1 MANIRATMD
10 KVADPRR
17 FDAAALEEK
26 NDLFVYVIGI
36 IVIVTAVS
44 VFHVWSR
51 VKVMDLNLKVG
62 EMRRELKEQEQ
73 EQGRLKLEVA
83 SLKMPAR
90 IETLAKGEL
99 GMSLPTEQQV
109 VQVK

>member
-17 FDAAALEEK
+17 LDTAVDEK
-26 NDLFVYVIGI
+26 SDLFVYILGT
-36 IVIVTAVS
+36 IVIVTVVS

-62 EMRRELKEQEQ
+62 ELRRELKVQEQ
-73 EQGRLKLEVA
+73 DQGRLKLEVA
-83 SLKMPAR
+83 SLRMPAR
-90 IETLAKGEL
+90 IETLANGEL

-109 VQVK
+109 VQVR

>member
-17 FDAAALEEK
+17 LEAAIEDK
-26 NDLFVYVIGI
+26 NEFYLYIIGI

-51 VKVMDLNLKVG
+51 VRVMDLNLKVG
-62 EMRRELKEQEQ
+62 ELRRELKGQEQ

-90 IETLAKGEL
+90 IETLATGEL
-99 GMSLPTEQQV
+99 GMSLPSEQQV

>member
-17 FDAAALEEK
+17 LEAAVEDK
-26 NDLFVYVIGI
+26 NEFYLYIIGI

-51 VKVMDLNLKVG
+51 VRVMDLNLQVG
-62 EMRRELKEQEQ
+62 ELRRELKVQEQ

>member
-17 FDAAALEEK
+17 LDAAVEEK
-26 NDLFVYVIGI
+26 SDLFVYMIGI
-36 IVIVTAVS
+36 IAIVTVVS

-62 EMRRELKEQEQ
+62 ELRRELKEQEQ
-73 EQGRLKLEVA
+73 VQSGLKLEVA

-90 IETLAKGEL
+90 IESLAKGEL

>member
-17 FDAAALEEK
+17 LDSAVEEK
-26 NDLFVYVIGI
+26 GDLFVYMVSIII
-36 IVIVTAVS
+36 IVTMVS

-62 EMRRELKEQEQ
+62 ELRRELKEQEQ
-73 EQGRLKLEVA
+73 VQGRLKLEVA

-90 IETLAKGEL
+90 IESLATGEL

>member
-17 FDAAALEEK
+17 LEAAVEDK
-26 NDLFVYVIGI
+26 NDFYLYVMGI

-51 VKVMDLNLKVG
+51 VKVMDLNLQVG
-62 EMRRELKEQEQ
+62 ELRRELKAQEQ

-99 GMSLPTEQQV
+99 GMSLPSEQQV

>member
-1 MANIRATMD
+1 MD
-10 KVADPRR
+10 KVVDPRR
-17 FDAAALEEK
+17 LDSAAEVKGDFFA
-26 NDLFVYVIGI
+26 YITGI
-36 IVIVTAVS
+36 IIIVTAVS

-62 EMRRELKEQEQ
+62 ELHRELKEQEQ
-73 EQGRLKLEVA
+73 TQSRLKLEVA

-90 IETLAKGEL
+90 IETLATGEL

>member
-10 KVADPRR
+10 KVAEPRR
-17 FDAAALEEK
+17 FSDVATEEK
-26 NDLFVYVIGI
+26 NDLFVYIIGI

-62 EMRRELKEQEQ
+62 ELRNELKDQEQ
-73 EQGRLKLEVA
+73 AQGRLKLEVA

-109 VQVK
+109 VQVR

>member
-17 FDAAALEEK
+17 LEAAIEDK
-26 NDLFVYVIGI
+26 NDFYLYIMGI

-62 EMRRELKEQEQ
+62 DLRRELKMQEQ

-83 SLKMPAR
+83 SFKMPAR

-99 GMSLPTEQQV
+99 GMSLPSEQQV

>member
-10 KVADPRR
+10 KIADPRR
-17 FDAAALEEK
+17 LETAVE
-26 NDLFVYVIGI
+26 DRSEFYLAIIGI

-62 EMRRELKEQEQ
+62 DLRRELKAQEQ

-99 GMSLPTEQQV
+99 GMSLPSEQQV

>member
-1 MANIRATMD
+1 MAHIRATMD

-17 FDAAALEEK
+17 FEAAVEVK
-26 NDLFVYVIGI
+26 SDLFVYIIGFI
-36 IVIVTAVS
+36 AIVTAVS

-51 VKVMDLNLKVG
+51 VRVMDLNLKVG
-62 EMRRELKEQEQ
+62 ELRRELKSQEQ
-73 EQGRLKLEVA
+73 ERGRLSLEVA

-90 IETLAKGEL
+90 IEALAKGEL

>member
-17 FDAAALEEK
+17 LDAAVESK
-26 NDLFVYVIGI
+26 NDFYLYVMGI
-36 IVIVTAVS
+36 IVVVTAVS

-62 EMRRELKEQEQ
+62 ELRRELKAQEQ
-73 EQGRLKLEVA
+73 EQGRLRLEVA
-83 SLKMPAR
+83 SLKIPAR

-109 VQVK
+109 IQVR

>member
-17 FDAAALEEK
+17 LEAAVEDK
-26 NDLFVYVIGI
+26 NEFYLYIIGI

-51 VKVMDLNLKVG
+51 VRVMDLNLQVG
-62 EMRRELKEQEQ
+62 ELRRELKGQEQ

-90 IETLAKGEL
+90 IETLATGEL
-99 GMSLPTEQQV
+99 GMSLPSEQQV

>member
-1 MANIRATMD
+1 MAHIRATMD

-17 FDAAALEEK
+17 FETAAEEK
-26 NDLFVYVIGI
+26 SDLFVYLIGI

-51 VKVMDLNLKVG
+51 VRVMDLNLQVG
-62 EMRRELKEQEQ
+62 ELRRELKAQEQ

-90 IETLAKGEL
+90 IETLATGEL

>member
-1 MANIRATMD
+1 MANMRATMD

-17 FDAAALEEK
+17 LDTAVEEK
-26 NDLFVYVIGI
+26 NDLFLYMIGI
-36 IVIVTAVS
+36 IVVVTVIS

-51 VKVMDLNLKVG
+51 VKVMDLNLQVG
-62 EMRRELKEQEQ
+62 ELRRQLKEQEQ
-73 EQGRLKLEVA
+73 LQGKLKLEVA

-90 IETLAKGEL
+90 IENLAKNEL

>member
-1 MANIRATMD
+1 MANLRATMD

-17 FDAAALEEK
+17 LDAIVEDRGELYTYIAAFIAVLT
-26 NDLFVYVIGI
+26 L
-36 IVIVTAVS
+36 VS

-51 VKVMDLNLKVG
+51 VKVMGLNLNVG
-62 EMRRELKEQEQ
+62 EIRRELKEQEQ

-83 SLKMPAR
+83 SLRMPAR
-90 IETLAKGEL
+90 IESLAKGDL

-109 VQVK
+109 VQVR

>member
-1 MANIRATMD
+1 MANMRATMD

-17 FDAAALEEK
+17 LDAAVEEK
-26 NDLFVYVIGI
+26 SDLFLYMIGI
-36 IVIVTAVS
+36 IMIVTAVS

-51 VKVMDLNLKVG
+51 VKVMDLSLKVG
-62 EMRRELKEQEQ
+62 ELRRELKEQEQ
-73 EQGRLKLEVA
+73 LQGKLKLEVA
-83 SLKMPAR
+83 SLKIPGR
-90 IETLAKGEL
+90 IESLAKGEL

>member
-1 MANIRATMD
+1 MANMRATMD
-10 KVADPRR
+10 KVVDPRR
-17 FDAAALEEK
+17 LDSAVEEK
-26 NDLFVYVIGI
+26 SDLFVYMIGI
-36 IVIVTAVS
+36 IIMVTVVS

-62 EMRRELKEQEQ
+62 ELRRELKEQEQ

-90 IETLAKGEL
+90 IESLAKGEL

>member
-1 MANIRATMD
+1 MANARITMD

-17 FDAAALEEK
+17 MESGEQRSDVFGYLIAIMVLIA
-26 NDLFVYVIGI
+26 GI
-36 IVIVTAVS
+36 S

-51 VKVMDLNLKVG
+51 VKVIDLNLQVA
-62 EMRRELKEQEQ
+62 EVRRQLKEQEQ

-90 IETLAKGEL
+90 IEAIAKNEL
-99 GMSLPTEQQV
+99 GMSLPTQQQV

>member
-10 KVADPRR
+10 KVVDPRR
-17 FDAAALEEK
+17 FDAAVEEK
-26 NDLFVYVIGI
+26 SDLLLYMIGI
-36 IVIVTAVS
+36 IIIVTAVS

-62 EMRRELKEQEQ
+62 ELRSQLKEQEQ

-83 SLKMPAR
+83 SLKMPGR

>member
-1 MANIRATMD
+1 MD
-10 KVADPRR
+10 RVADPRR
-17 FDAAALEEK
+17 LEAAVGEK
-26 NDLFVYVIGI
+26 NDLFIYIIGI

-51 VKVMDLNLKVG
+51 VRVMDLNLQVG
-62 EMRRELKEQEQ
+62 DLRRELKAQEQ
-73 EQGRLKLEVA
+73 EQGRLRLEVA
-83 SLKMPAR
+83 SLKIPAR

-109 VQVK
+109 IQVK

>member
-1 MANIRATMD
+1 MANLRATMD

-17 FDAAALEEK
+17 LDAAEEK
-26 NDLFVYVIGI
+26 SDLFAYMIGVI
-36 IVIVTAVS
+36 VMVTAVS

-51 VKVMDLNLKVG
+51 VKVMDLNLQVG
-62 EMRRELKEQEQ
+62 ELRRELKEQEQ

-109 VQVK
+109 VQAK

>member
-17 FDAAALEEK
+17 FEAAEEK

-62 EMRRELKEQEQ
+62 ELRRELKEQEQ
-73 EQGRLKLEVA
+73 EQNRLRLEVA

>member
-1 MANIRATMD
+1 MANMRATMD

-17 FDAAALEEK
+17 LDSVVDDK
-26 NDLFVYVIGI
+26 TDLFGYMIGI
-36 IVIVTAVS
+36 IIIVTAVS

-62 EMRRELKEQEQ
+62 ELRRELKAQEQ

-90 IETLAKGEL
+90 IENLAKGEL

>member
-17 FDAAALEEK
+17 LETAVEDK
-26 NDLFVYVIGI
+26 NDFFLYIIGI

-51 VKVMDLNLKVG
+51 VRVMDLNLQVG
-62 EMRRELKEQEQ
+62 ELRRELKAQEQ

-90 IETLAKGEL
+90 IETLATGEL
-99 GMSLPTEQQV
+99 GMSLPSEQQV

>member
-1 MANIRATMD
+1 MANMRATMD

-17 FDAAALEEK
+17 LDAALEQK
-26 NDLFVYVIGI
+26 SDVFVWMISI
-36 IVIVTAVS
+36 IAIVTTVA

-51 VKVMDLNLKVG
+51 VKVVDLNLSVG
-62 EMRRELKEQEQ
+62 ELRRELKEQEQ
-73 EQGRLKLEVA
+73 EQNRLKLEVA
-83 SLKMPAR
+83 SLKIPAR
-90 IETLAKGEL
+90 IESLATGEL

>member
-17 FDAAALEEK
+17 FDATVEVK
-26 NDLFVYVIGI
+26 SDFFVYMIGV
-36 IVIVTAVS
+36 IVIVTVVS

-62 EMRRELKEQEQ
+62 ELRRELKAQEQ
-73 EQGRLKLEVA
+73 EQGSLKLEVA

-90 IETLAKGEL
+90 IETLAVGEL

-109 VQVK
+109 VQVR

>member
-17 FDAAALEEK
+17 LDSNVEVK
-26 NDLFVYVIGI
+26 SDLFIYMIGI

-51 VKVMDLNLKVG
+51 VKVMDLSLKVG
-62 EMRRELKEQEQ
+62 ELRRELKEQEQ
-73 EQGRLKLEVA
+73 EQNRLKLEVA

-90 IETLAKGEL
+90 IESLAKGEL

>member
-1 MANIRATMD
+1 MD

-17 FDAAALEEK
+17 FDSPVEVK
-26 NDLFVYVIGI
+26 SDLFIYMIGI
-36 IVIVTAVS
+36 IFVVTAVS

-51 VKVMDLNLKVG
+51 VKVMDLSLKVG
-62 EMRRELKEQEQ
+62 ELRRELKEQEQ

>member
-1 MANIRATMD
+1 MD

-17 FDAAALEEK
+17 FETAAEEK
-26 NDLFVYVIGI
+26 SDLFVYLIGI

-51 VKVMDLNLKVG
+51 VRVMDLNLQVG
-62 EMRRELKEQEQ
+62 ELRRELKAQEQ

-90 IETLAKGEL
+90 IETLATGEL

>member
-1 MANIRATMD
+1 MD
-10 KVADPRR
+10 KIADPRR
-17 FDAAALEEK
+17 LEADVVEK
-26 NDLFVYVIGI
+26 NDLLIYIIGI

-51 VKVMDLNLKVG
+51 VRVMDLNMQVG
-62 EMRRELKEQEQ
+62 DLRRELKAQEQ
-73 EQGRLKLEVA
+73 EQGRLRLEVA
-83 SLKMPAR
+83 SLKIPAR

-109 VQVK
+109 IQVR

>member
-10 KVADPRR
+10 KVVDPRR
-17 FDAAALEEK
+17 LDPAIDEK
-26 NDLFVYVIGI
+26 SDLFVYMISI
-36 IVIVTAVS
+36 IVIVTLVS

-62 EMRRELKEQEQ
+62 ELRRELKEQEQ
-73 EQGRLKLEVA
+73 VQGALKLEVA

-90 IETLAKGEL
+90 IESLAKGEL

>member
-1 MANIRATMD
+1 MANMRATMD

-17 FDAAALEEK
+17 LDSVVDDK
-26 NDLFVYVIGI
+26 SDLFGYMIGVII
-36 IVIVTAVS
+36 IVTAIS

-62 EMRRELKEQEQ
+62 ELRRELKAQEQ

-90 IETLAKGEL
+90 IENLAKGEL

>member
-1 MANIRATMD
+1 MANMRTTMD

-17 FDAAALEEK
+17 MEEGSEQK
-26 NDLFVYVIGI
+26 SDVFVFMIAITFI
-36 IVIVTAVS
+36 ITLVS

-51 VKVMDLNLKVG
+51 VKVMDLNI
-62 EMRRELKEQEQ
+62 KEQEQ
-73 EQGRLKLEVA
+73 SRLKLEVA

-90 IETLAKGEL
+90 IEALAKGEL

>member
-1 MANIRATMD
+1 MANMRATMD

-17 FDAAALEEK
+17 FDAGLEQK
-26 NDLFVYVIGI
+26 SDVFSYLIGI
-36 IVIVTAVS
+36 IAIVTVVS

-51 VKVMDLNLKVG
+51 VQVMNLSLKVG
-62 EMRRELKEQEQ
+62 ELRRELKSQEQ

-90 IETLAKGEL
+90 IEALAKGEL

-109 VQVK
+109 IQVK

>member
-1 MANIRATMD
+1 MAHIRATMD

-17 FDAAALEEK
+17 FDAAVEDR
-26 NDLFVYVIGI
+26 NDLFGYVAGI
-36 IVIVTAVS
+36 IVIITAVS

-51 VKVMDLNLKVG
+51 VKVMDLNLQVS
-62 EMRRELKEQEQ
+62 ELRRELKEQEQ

-83 SLKMPAR
+83 SLKIPAR

-109 VQVK
+109 IQVK